1 MEDIDFASGVIR
13 VRRSLK
19 RGTAGLAPGEL
30 KTESS
35 KRTLTMSEAVRSAL
49 AALRKEQAADR
60 LRLGPH

>member
-1 MEDIDFASGVIR
+1 VIR